1 MQQGL
6 VKTEKLVEL
15 LLPVENP
22 CKVGILQGNLSLTPH
37 VVKIL
42 IMERMLISGYLPS
55 KSIIVLEINSVLPA
69 WSGFFNCIKILK
81 FPGNEGGKEG
91 YLIVLNFVLS
101 LFYPPFYL
109 DFKQDLASSPIKNLK
124 SKFSELTSASFHS
137 VRKSNTGVCANF

>member
-1 MQQGL
+1 M
-6 VKTEKLVEL
+6 
-15 LLPVENP
+15 
-22 CKVGILQGNLSLTPH
+22 
-37 VVKIL
+37 
-42 IMERMLISGYLPS
+42 
-55 KSIIVLEINSVLPA
+55 LEINSVLPA

-137 VRKSNTGVCANF
+137 VRKSNTGVCANFQ